1 MALAPDDQRLCVIF
15 GEGRTANDRGD
26 LLHDNPHLSGSLEHD
41 AWAAGW
47 CEAEGPDYVV
57 TARAVRDYSR
67 PTLASIWPR

>member
-26 LLHDNPHLSGSLEHD
+26 LLDDNPYATLLEHD
-41 AWAAGW
+41 AWEAGW
-47 CEAEGPDYVV
+47 IEAEGPDYVV
-57 TARAVRDYSR
+57 TVRAVRDYSR